1 MAEKKPIY
9 IKQLHRQFIFKLCVI
24 LFAGSI
30 FFSGFG
36 AAFAEPEETDS
47 QQNSTSQLI
56 DELGSI
62 LEKSLDSELSD
73 LEKYKTRIASEEKD
87 QMYLNAA
94 YNGYRVQFSSFWNLL
109 LSEDGSLARLQKSR
123 AELKTVMADAQKMF
137 QGLIPEEEAL
147 KQELS
152 HLKNQKLLV
161 DKQLAEIAKVK
172 ESTASADR
180 NKNRAIEKTATRLAK
195 ALKEKEDLVS
205 RLDQIYKDRLDK
217 QAEIKKTFTALD
229 AQFEK
234 VIEEKSAKGLF
245 ERTKKDARFRA
256 VNSLKEEFNTLVEL
270 LYTVSNPQFWI
281 SKAEQLWQ
289 DAELLAVSFFFVMA
303 IVLVI
308 LRRIKKEALGLTSL
322 PVAQKLGTWHLTAA
336 DLLAMSI
343 VPAGTA
349 LTIFLYSRLD
359 RMALVSM
366 AFGEAS
372 LVIIILLASKWIRR
386 ALKTV
391 LVDAVGGESNARHL
405 IRLTRAITV
414 FILAYGVFHDTVG
427 QSSGLLILL
436 RMTSAFIMVVWI
448 LKTWRDVNFY
458 MLQSPGENPLD
469 RNQLIRLLTTKYGLL
484 LISGISLM
492 LDMTGYELLA
502 SHWVLSW
509 IKSLVIFFWWT
520 IFFHQ
525 LLEWDL
531 YYREQSHTRIEDF
544 MYDDYPVQWLI
555 IRAGQFFWMVTLL
568 IVLLLIWGDP
578 QTVLGHLY
586 KVLAVPLGIGSMQFS
601 FLGAIF
607 AGLVIIFTYALV
619 RIWKWLFQKKFLSR
633 SGMAQ
638 GLQESITTISAYIIW
653 AIGLLIA
660 LHVFG
665 LNTASLAVAF
675 GALGIGIG
683 FGLQNIVNN
692 FISGIILLFERP
704 IQVGDDVEVNGTW
717 ARVRKINVRSTVV
730 QTYDNASLII
740 PNADL
745 ISNQVTNWSFKDKR
759 IRRKISVGVAYGSD
773 IELVRTILLQ
783 IAQDA
788 PNVLRYPRPDVIFT
802 DFGDSALVFVLRL
815 WTDIDHMLEVD
826 TDVRFRID
834 KLFRE
839 NNIEISFPQRDIHI
853 RSIEGAERFF
863 PAKTPAPQNPEQGNE
878 SDD

>member
-1 MAEKKPIY
+1 M
-9 IKQLHRQFIFKLCVI
+9 FKLCVI
-24 LFAGSI
+24 LFAGFI
-30 FFSGFG
+30 FFSGLG
-36 AAFAEPEETDS
+36 AAFAAPEQTAP

-56 DELGSI
+56 DELGTI
-62 LEKSLDSELSD
+62 LEKSLNTERSD
-73 LEKYKTRIASEEKD
+73 LEKYKNRIASEEKD
-87 QMYLNAA
+87 QTYLTAA

-109 LSEDGSLARLQKSR
+109 LSEDVGLAPLQKSR
-123 AELKTVMADAQKMF
+123 AELKATMADAQKMF
-137 QGLIPEEEAL
+137 QGLIPAEEDL
-147 KQELS
+147 KQELA
-152 HLKNQKLLV
+152 HLANQKLLV
-161 DKQLAEIAKVK
+161 DKQLAEIARVK
-172 ESTASADR
+172 ESTTSADK
-180 NKNRAIEKTATRLAK
+180 NKNRAIEKMATRLAK
-195 ALKEKEDLVS
+195 VLKEKEDLVS

-217 QAEIKKTFTALD
+217 QAEIKKTYTALD

-234 VIEEKSAKGLF
+234 VIEEKNAKGLF
-245 ERTKKDARFRA
+245 ERTKKEARFRA
-256 VNSLKEEFNTLVEL
+256 ANSLKEEVNTLLEL
-270 LYTVSNPQFWI
+270 IYMISDPQFWI
-281 SKAEQLWQ
+281 LKMAKLWQ
-289 DAELLAVSFFFVMA
+289 DAQLLAVSFFFVMA

-308 LRRIKKEALGLTSL
+308 LRRLRKEALGLTDL
-322 PVAQKLGTWHLTAA
+322 TVTQKLGAWHLMAA
-336 DLLAMSI
+336 NLLAMSI
-343 VPAGTA
+343 IPAGTA

-359 RMALVSM
+359 RMALVSSV
-366 AFGEAS
+366 FEEAA
-372 LVIIILLASKWIRR
+372 LVIMILLACKWICR
-386 ALKTV
+386 ALKTFFA
-391 LVDAVGGESNARHL
+391 DAVGGVSNARHL
-405 IRLTRAITV
+405 TCLTRAVAV
-414 FILAYGVFHDTVG
+414 FILAYGVLHDAVG

-436 RMTSAFIMVVWI
+436 RMTGAFIMVVWT
-448 LKTWRDVNFY
+448 LRTWRDVNFY
-458 MLQSPGENPLD
+458 MLQSPGENYQD
-469 RNQLIRLLTTKYGLL
+469 RNQLIRLLTTKYGIL

-502 SHWVLSW
+502 SHWVLAW

-531 YYREQSHTRIEDF
+531 YYREQSHTRTEDF
-544 MYDDYPVQWLI
+544 IYDDYPVQWLI
-555 IRAGQFFWMVTLL
+555 IRAGQFGWMVTLL
-568 IVLLLIWGDP
+568 IILLLIWGDP

-586 KVLAVPLGIGSMQFS
+586 KALAVPLSIGSMQFS

-607 AGLVIIFTYALV
+607 AGLVLIFTYALV

-683 FGLQNIVNN
+683 FGLQNIFNN

-802 DFGDSALVFVLRL
+802 DFGDSALIFVLRL

-834 KLFRE
+834 KNFKE

-853 RSIEGAERFF
+853 RSIEGAEQFF
-863 PAKTPAPQNPEQGNE
+863 PAKVPAPKFPEQESE